1 MKNKYEK
8 VNITIGYANSLKAKE
23 KKYLVSDQMPGLCL
37 KVEPTEHKSWVYYYR
52 AKGRPAREM
61 NLGSLATTSP
71 AKARELVK
79 TVSKDL
85 LLGKDPLEDRDKLKV
100 EPTLKEALTNYLHN
114 SLTVSNGYKR
124 STIVAVKNIF
134 KNWIFLKSS
143 DPDVRKK
150 YVGLL
155 ELQHK
160 KISSIT
166 PEQVKQVHR
175 HVGGSSPIVA
185 NRLIQYLRLAFNSF
199 AKKKKNPCVA
209 NKKDLYQEHVYDD
222 YLNNEEFERVLN
234 NAFKLD
240 GRTGLLL
247 RSHYKD
253 NLLNPVSCC
262 AIAFQ
267 LLSGRRT
274 RSEASSLAWSMVRND
289 RIILHETKTSKH
301 NTTLTFYLSDKAK
314 DLLSTIRRERLQKY
328 ESGWEN
334 KDWFRNR
341 FAFPPNDKRVD
352 YVFPSRDYGRKIGN
366 KKIGSK
372 PYVVDIRATWK
383 KLLEMSGV
391 DRWLKPYATRHSL
404 ATYILNNGGN
414 INQVMKVLGVSMST
428 AMRYAKLVPGSE
440 LEILNKIGKETEP
453 KKLVQVK

>member
-1 MKNKYEK
+1 MKNKYDK

-150 YVGLL
+150 YVSLL

-160 KISSIT
+160 KNSSIH
-166 PEQVKQVHR
+166 Q
-175 HVGGSSPIVA
+175 
-185 NRLIQYLRLAFNSF
+185 
-199 AKKKKNPCVA
+199 
-209 NKKDLYQEHVYDD
+209 
-222 YLNNEEFERVLN
+222 
-234 NAFKLD
+234 
-240 GRTGLLL
+240 
-247 RSHYKD
+247 
-253 NLLNPVSCC
+253 
-262 AIAFQ
+262 
-267 LLSGRRT
+267 
-274 RSEASSLAWSMVRND
+274 
-289 RIILHETKTSKH
+289 
-301 NTTLTFYLSDKAK
+301 NTT
-314 DLLSTIRRERLQKY
+314 
-328 ESGWEN
+328 
-334 KDWFRNR
+334 
-341 FAFPPNDKRVD
+341 RV
-352 YVFPSRDYGRKIGN
+352 KIKG
-366 KKIGSK
+366 
-372 PYVVDIRATWK
+372 Y
-383 KLLEMSGV
+383 
-391 DRWLKPYATRHSL
+391 
-404 ATYILNNGGN
+404 
-414 INQVMKVLGVSMST
+414 
-428 AMRYAKLVPGSE
+428 
-440 LEILNKIGKETEP
+440 
-453 KKLVQVK
+453 